1 MPFEKG
7 FWLNLQLACLPVFF
21 ACFLTI
27 FAVSCRQSPKVET
40 VAISNTEPRRD
51 VNGHIVDAHGGCLQ
65 FFNGRFY
72 LYGSAFGTNQSYA
85 AWNCPFAV
93 YSSPDLKEWT
103 FEGDLL
109 KDPPNGVYYRPYV
122 VFNPNTKKYVLW
134 YNWYPTLWNGQAGV
148 AVSDNPT
155 GPFTIVNQKAH
166 LLGAS
171 PGDGSLFVDDDG
183 KGYYIYT
190 DLATNYT
197 IRVELLTPDFSD
209 TSRKTSNIMATGAE
223 APLLFRRGNIYYA
236 LCGPLCSTCPKGSEV
251 QVFTS
256 ASPLG
261 PFSTQLSANI
271 NRSNETNLVP
281 TSAEDTNRFPSMKGK
296 KGWYEFQPQSS
307 VPIISAQETW
317 VANFSV
323 GGQSAYIWIGDRW
336 ESTPDGL
343 IAHDF
348 QYWSPLDFT
357 PDGHIQPLKPLGQ
370 WGITWTIYQ

>member
-1 MPFEKG
+1 MLFQKR
-7 FWLNLQLACLPVFF
+7 FCLDLRLASLPVFL
-21 ACFLTI
+21 ACFLVI

-40 VAISNTEPRRD
+40 VTISNTEPRLD
-51 VNGHIVDAHGGCLQ
+51 VNGRIVDAHGGCLQ

-93 YSSPDLKEWT
+93 YSSPNLKDWT
-103 FEGDLL
+103 FESDLI

-122 VFNPNTKKYVLW
+122 VFNPSTKKYVLW

-166 LLGAS
+166 LLGSS
-171 PGDGSLFVDDDG
+171 PGDGSLFVDEDG

-190 DLATNYT
+190 DLATNYA
-197 IRVELLTPDFSD
+197 IRVELLTADFLD
-209 TSRKTSNIMATGAE
+209 TTNKSSNIMATGAE
-223 APLLFRRGNIYYA
+223 APLLFRRGDIYYA

-261 PFSTQLSANI
+261 PFSTKLSANI
-271 NRSNETNLVP
+271 NRLPNGTNSAQETNKDWVVLV
-281 TSAEDTNRFPSMKGK
+281 NR
-296 KGWYEFQPQSS
+296 QSS
-307 VPIISAQETW
+307 IPIIPAQETW
-317 VANFSV
+317 VASISA
-323 GGQSAYIWIGDRW
+323 GGQSAYIWMGDRW
-336 ESTPDGL
+336 SSSPDGL

-348 QYWSPLDFT
+348 QFWSPLDFT
-357 PDGHIQPLKPLGQ
+357 PDGHIQPLKPLSQ
-370 WGITWTIYQ
+370 WGITWTINP